1 MQSSQE
7 THLSP
12 ILHLPLALRRQ
23 IYSHFHDALGR
34 TQFSFYLHGR
44 NSKAAL
50 RFHALLLSCRTV
62 YDEVSQLLYSSN
74 RFVVKSENANGLRPL
89 RMLNGASVA
98 ALTELKIV
106 LNEVSCNDSRCIG
119 CCNDHIGISE
129 GPPCPSICM
138 EGHVGWH
145 DQALRPSHHSG
156 NKVLEDW
163 SSTSACIWSWV
174 CSTKLNIS
182 LVCDFDPEDPR
193 TPWDARLA
201 VAPLVNLSPLRG
213 CHIRLCKTPHH
224 ELEQIARKSVFQARA
239 IADPEEP
246 VCTLRNAAAG
256 SGSMLMSLPRELRFR
271 ILEYTDLITPWKE
284 VRWSREHRG
293 YLPSL
298 VHCNYQ
304 DCPAKLHHGCQF
316 RRCWTGFV
324 SPEFGDPRPQVGC
337 FCRIRH
343 AAFSFNC
350 RCWSPPTDLFL
361 VCRTLYKDAQ
371 VVFFSGNRFVV
382 HDHLLY
388 TPWNAPSIGEYP
400 YDRFA
405 VSEFLRNVMSIDC
418 LHLIRSLEI
427 SFPPYDHEVWPRDGC
442 LALQDWVE
450 TIRLIKERINLGG
463 LTLRLTMFDA
473 PGSSGWPEARED
485 MTKPQAREILQAYT
499 RILAPLAGLGED
511 GLKRFYAH
519 LALPEKWTSWVM
531 NNRSAGGNLW
541 QHVHKKERKL
551 NERAEALVMGGRYG
565 EQPEDEF
572 YWNREPVNSVWRRG
586 FIDLY

>member
-1 MQSSQE
+1 
-7 THLSP
+7 
-12 ILHLPLALRRQ
+12 
-23 IYSHFHDALGR
+23 
-34 TQFSFYLHGR
+34 
-44 NSKAAL
+44 
-50 RFHALLLSCRTV
+50 
-62 YDEVSQLLYSSN
+62 
-74 RFVVKSENANGLRPL
+74 
-89 RMLNGASVA
+89 MLNEASLA
-98 ALTELKIV
+98 ALTELKVV
-106 LNEVSCNDSRCIG
+106 LNEVSCNDPRCIG
-119 CCNDHIGISE
+119 CCDDHIGISE
-129 GPPCPSICM
+129 APPCPTICQ

-145 DQALRPSHHSG
+145 DQALRPSDYSG

-163 SSTSACIWSWV
+163 RSTSAFIWPHVRSE
-174 CSTKLNIS
+174 KLNIS

-193 TPWDARLA
+193 TPSDARLT
-201 VAPLVNLSPLRG
+201 VASVINLSPLRG
-213 CHIRLCKTPHH
+213 CHIRLCRTPNH
-224 ELEQIARKSVFQARA
+224 ELENVARNSVFRARA
-239 IADPEEP
+239 IADQAEP

-284 VRWSREHRG
+284 VRWSRQHRG

-304 DCPAKLHHGCQF
+304 DCPARLHHGCQF

-324 SPEFGDPRPQVGC
+324 SPEFADPRPQVGC

-361 VCRTLYKDAQ
+361 VCRALYKDAQ
-371 VVFFSGNRFVV
+371 VVFFSANRFVV
-382 HDHLLY
+382 HDYQSH
-388 TPWNAPSIGEYP
+388 TPWNTPSIGDYP
-400 YDRFA
+400 YAHFA
-405 VSEFLRNVMSIDC
+405 ISEFLRKVISIDC
-418 LHLIRSLEI
+418 LHLIRSLEVT
-427 SFPPYDHEVWPRDGC
+427 FPPYGHETWPRDGC

-450 TIRLIKERINLGG
+450 TVLLIKGKTNLRG
-463 LTLRLTMFDA
+463 LVLRLTMFDA
-473 PGSSGWPEARED
+473 HGSGRPEVRED

-499 RILAPLAGLGED
+499 RILSPLAGLGEN
-511 GLKRFYAH
+511 GLKGFYAH

-531 NNRSAGGNLW
+531 ENQSTVGHFR

-551 NERAEALVMGGRYG
+551 KERAEALVMGGRYG